1 VRDPTKYC
9 GLISLLL
16 LFLSFQTFPQAHI
29 QSGNVNGKWIKQNSP
44 FYIDGEIKIPRGK
57 KLLIEAGVKVIFTG
71 HYKLIVNGILEA
83 RGTKQDS
90 IYFFPSDTS
99 VGWHGIR
106 FIEAEDFN
114 TLAYC
119 VLRNGK
125 TDRVLE
131 DGDYEKCKADPDCD
145 ENDYDGGAILIIHS
159 NPIISNSLIT
169 ENKSAMHGAITI
181 KNKSNPQINFCEIK
195 DNIGGEGT
203 GIHCENSSNP
213 IIKNSIISGNI
224 GGMGAGISFQAY
236 CSPII
241 DGCIIKNNTSDY
253 RAGGICFYTNSKPV
267 VRNSIIS
274 DNKAVLGG
282 GIFIDEFYNV
292 FREQVGKIDIQIT
305 NTRIENNSAEY
316 GGGIWLRDA
325 MGKFS
330 NVTVCNN
337 TASIAGGGIHIEYNP
352 FLFKFSSEYPCNIF
366 MNFARI
372 MGNDLF
378 RLGGGNPMAVPIDT
392 FTVKYYSALNAEPV
406 DKFPL
411 TIKNFKLTQ
420 VNADLYVSP
429 EGDDNNSGQ
438 SPDESLK
445 TLRIALLRILADS
458 TNPRTIYMG
467 KGEYV
472 FDETN
477 DILLLGKHKY
487 VSVKGAGFTD
497 VIFGTDRITVF
508 TPWWITTWALIIYSS
523 VVIGIIILMVSVR
536 TRRFKIKSELEKKEF
551 EAKKL
556 HEVDEIKM
564 RFFTNI
570 SHEFRTPLTLI
581 LGPAKQLSEQL
592 KDEAAKTKAD
602 LIHRS
607 AKNLNRLV
615 DELLDISKIESG
627 EMRLKACPL
636 NLVKIVKESALSFSS
651 LAERRKIT
659 FNINSTVDELI
670 AYVDRN
676 KVDKILS
683 NVLSN
688 AFKFTPE
695 GGKVEVSVEGS
706 GSRRLQPA
714 EMSKSRNLKVAAT
727 RGKDVDSVEI
737 IITDTGIGIP
747 ENQIDKIFDRFY
759 QVDGSHTREHEGTGI
774 GLALTKELVELHKG
788 RIEVESK
795 EGKGSKFKIIFPLGK
810 THLKP
815 EDICEELC
823 AEDIVTPEPE
833 ETNETKDLHKPE
845 IELSEKPTLLIAEDN
860 PDVRNYISMILG
872 NEYRIF
878 EAKDGEEGLDKAV
891 ECIPELII
899 SDVMMPKMD
908 GFQLCRQLKTDF
920 RTSHIPVIMLTA
932 KATMQDKINGLEIGA
947 DEYIMKP
954 FDADELKARIKNLLE
969 QRKRLHEYF
978 NKYGFVDTEKK
989 NITSADQKFLAKV
1002 VSIIDENIPDTSF
1015 GVEVL
1020 AEKIAVS
1027 HSLLYKKI
1035 NSLTGTSPSELIKK
1049 LRLNKAAKLIESNT
1063 GNISEIALEVGFNN
1077 PSYFADCF
1085 KKQFGVAP
1093 SQYHSSASKKGKG

>member
-1 VRDPTKYC
+1 MRDPTKYC

-16 LFLSFQTFPQAHI
+16 LFLSFQTFPQTHI
-29 QSGNVNGKWIKQNSP
+29 PAGNVNGKWLKQNSP
-44 FYIDGEIKIPRGK
+44 YYIDGEIKITREK
-57 KLLIEAGVKVIFTG
+57 KLVIEAGVEVIFTG
-71 HYKLIVNGILEA
+71 HYKLIVNGILKA
-83 RGTKQDS
+83 KGTEQDS
-90 IYFFPSDTS
+90 IYFFPSDTA

-106 FIEAEDFN
+106 FIEAEDFS
-114 TLAYC
+114 TLEYC

-145 ENDYDGGAILIIHS
+145 ENNYDGGAILIDQSH
-159 NPIISNSLIT
+159 PKISYCLIT
-169 ENKSAMHGAITI
+169 DNRSAVHGAITI

-195 DNIGGEGT
+195 DNIGGEGS
-203 GIHCENSSNP
+203 GIHCENNSNP
-213 IIKNSIISGNI
+213 ILKNLIISGNI
-224 GGMGAGISFQAY
+224 GGMGAGISFQDY

-274 DNKAVLGG
+274 NNKAILGG
-282 GIFIDEFYNV
+282 GIFIDEFYNL
-292 FREQVGKIDIQIT
+292 FREQPEKIDIQIT

-316 GGGIWLRDA
+316 GGGVWLRDA
-325 MGKFS
+325 VGKFS
-330 NVTVCNN
+330 GVTVCNN

-352 FLFKFSSEYPCNIF
+352 FLFKFSSENPCNVF

-378 RLGGGNPMAVPIDT
+378 RLGGGNPMAVTIDT

-406 DKFPL
+406 DKFQL

-429 EGDDNNSGQ
+429 DGDDNNSGQ

-472 FDETN
+472 FNETN

-523 VVIGIIILMVSVR
+523 VVIGTIILMVNVK

-556 HEVDEIKM
+556 HEVDEIKT

-627 EMRLKACPL
+627 EMKLKACPL

-651 LAERRKIT
+651 LADRRKIT
-659 FNINSTVDELI
+659 FNINSTIDELI
-670 AYVDRN
+670 VYVDKN

-695 GGKVEVSVEGS
+695 GGKVDIEIQIHPEFIS
-706 GSRRLQPA
+706 GSQSVSATSANIKIPKQACLPA
-714 EMSKSRNLKVAAT
+714 RQV
-727 RGKDVDSVEI
+727 RDDRFVEI
-737 IITDTGIGIP
+737 SIHDTGIGIP

-788 RIEVESK
+788 RIEVDSK
-795 EGKGSKFKIIFPLGK
+795 EGKGSKFKIIFKLGK

-823 AEDIVTPEPE
+823 EESLSQTLSKGEGFSEEIISTE
-833 ETNETKDLHKPE
+833 ETRTDKNDIGLISETD
-845 IELSEKPTLLIAEDN
+845 KPTLLIVEDN

-878 EAKDGEEGLDKAV
+878 EAKDGEEGLDKAF
-891 ECIPELII
+891 ECIPDLII
-899 SDVMMPKMD
+899 SDVMMPKVD
-908 GFQLCRQLKTDF
+908 GFQLCRQLKTDL
-920 RTSHIPVIMLTA
+920 RTSHIPIIMLTA

-969 QRKRLHEYF
+969 
-978 NKYGFVDTEKK
+978 
-989 NITSADQKFLAKV
+989 
-1002 VSIIDENIPDTSF
+1002 
-1015 GVEVL
+1015 
-1020 AEKIAVS
+1020 
-1027 HSLLYKKI
+1027 
-1035 NSLTGTSPSELIKK
+1035 
-1049 LRLNKAAKLIESNT
+1049 
-1063 GNISEIALEVGFNN
+1063 
-1077 PSYFADCF
+1077 
-1085 KKQFGVAP
+1085 
-1093 SQYHSSASKKGKG
+1093 